1 MKNRNIPFGYQ
12 YAEGVITVN
21 PTEAETVKA
30 ICGAYLGGQSLL
42 TISKQLNEQAVE
54 YMPGVTGWNKA
65 RLMRILEDRR
75 YLGTDAYP
83 VILDEAV
90 YEAIQSTKM
99 SRNTQKG
106 TDRSTDIYKLETP
119 VLCPK
124 CGAEMHRRHDSRCKC
139 NQRWFCTNRECG
151 ELIVVADE
159 NLLPQIT
166 ELLNIVIA
174 DPDRIKIPA
183 DTEIK
188 SDIEILK
195 TENEIGR
202 TLDSVEFDKE
212 ALRRK
217 MLRCL
222 SLKYKSIDHTTY
234 TIKKMKADLE
244 KASPLSD
251 FSASLVA
258 RTVKAITLNTD
269 RSVCLTLIN
278 GQIIRKENEDHAS
291 SHNPTDAA

>member
-12 YAEGVITVN
+12 YADGVIIVN
-21 PTEAETVKA
+21 PTEAEAVKA
-30 ICGAYLGGQSLL
+30 ICNTYLGGQSLL
-42 TISKQLNEQAVE
+42 TISKRLNEQAVE

-83 VILDEAV
+83 AILDETV
-90 YEAIQSTKM
+90 YEAIQDTKTR
-99 SRNTQKG
+99 RNTQKG
-106 TDRSTDIYKLETP
+106 TDRSTDIYQLAVP

-139 NQRWFCTNRECG
+139 NQRWFCTNHECG
-151 ELIVVADE
+151 ELIVIADE
-159 NLLPQIT
+159 NLLVQIT

-174 DPDRIKIPA
+174 NPDRIQIPE

-188 SDIEILK
+188 LNIEILK

-222 SLKYKSIDHTTY
+222 SLKYKSIDPAIY

-244 KASPLSD
+244 KSSPLSE
-251 FSASLVA
+251 FSAGLVA

-269 RSVCLTLIN
+269 KSVCLTLIN
-278 GQIIRKENEDHAS
+278 GQIIRKEHEGHAS
-291 SHNPTDAA
+291 SHHPTDAA

>member
-12 YAEGVITVN
+12 YTDGVITVN
-21 PTEAETVKA
+21 PSEAETVKA
-30 ICGAYLGGQSLL
+30 ICDAYLGGKSLL

-54 YMPGVTGWNKA
+54 YIPGVTSWNKA
-65 RLMRILEDRR
+65 RLMRILEDKR

-83 VILDEAV
+83 AILEEAI
-90 YEAIQSTKM
+90 YETIQSTKTG
-99 SRNTQKG
+99 RNTQKG
-106 TDRSTDIYKLETP
+106 TDRSTDIYQLAVP

-139 NQRWFCTNRECG
+139 NQRWFCTNYECG
-151 ELIVVADE
+151 ELIVIADE
-159 NLLPQIT
+159 NLLAQIT

-174 DPDRIKIPA
+174 DPDRIQMPVN
-183 DTEIK
+183 TEIK
-188 SDIEILK
+188 PDIEILK

-202 TLDSVEFDKE
+202 TLDSIEFDKE

-222 SLKYKSIDHTTY
+222 SLKYKSIDPAIY

-244 KASPLSD
+244 KASPLSE
-251 FSASLVA
+251 FSAGLTA

-269 RSVCLTLIN
+269 KSVCLTLIN
-278 GQIIRKENEDHAS
+278 DQIIGKESESHAS
-291 SHNPTDAA
+291 NHNPTGTA

>member
-12 YAEGVITVN
+12 YADGVITVK
-21 PTEAETVKA
+21 PTEAEAVKE
-30 ICGAYLGGQSLL
+30 ICRAYLGGQSLL
-42 TISKQLNEQAVE
+42 TISKRLNEQAVE

-83 VILDEAV
+83 AILDEAV
-90 YEAIQSTKM
+90 YVAIQSTKTG
-99 SRNTQKG
+99 RNTQKG
-106 TDRSTDIYKLETP
+106 TDRRTDIYRLEMP

-124 CGAEMHRRHDSRCKC
+124 CGAEMHRRNDSRCKC
-139 NQRWFCTNRECG
+139 NQRWFCTNHECG
-151 ELIVVADE
+151 ELIVIADE
-159 NLLPQIT
+159 NLLAQIT
-166 ELLNIVIA
+166 ELLNTVIA

-188 SDIEILK
+188 PDIEILK
-195 TENEIGR
+195 TENEIVR
-202 TLDSVEFDKE
+202 MLDSVEFDKE

-234 TIKKMKADLE
+234 AIKKMKADLE
-244 KASPLSD
+244 KASPLSE
-251 FSASLVA
+251 FSAGLVA
-258 RTVKAITLNTD
+258 KTVKAITLNTD
-269 RSVCLTLIN
+269 KSVCLTLIN
-278 GQIIRKENEDHAS
+278 GQIIRKEHESHAS

>member
-12 YAEGVITVN
+12 YADGIITVN
-21 PTEAETVKA
+21 PTEMEAVKA
-30 ICGAYLGGQSLL
+30 ICNAYLGGQSLL
-42 TISKQLNEQAVE
+42 TISKQLNEQAVK

-83 VILDEAV
+83 AILDKAV
-90 YEAIQSTKM
+90 YEAIQSTKTG
-99 SRNTQKG
+99 RNKQKG
-106 TDRSTDIYKLETP
+106 TDRSSDIYQLETP

-139 NQRWFCTNRECG
+139 NQRWFCTNHECG
-151 ELIVVADE
+151 ELIVIADE
-159 NLLPQIT
+159 SLLAQIT
-166 ELLNIVIA
+166 ELLNTVIA

-188 SDIEILK
+188 PDIEILK

-202 TLDSVEFDKE
+202 MLDSVEFDKE

-222 SLKYKSIDHTTY
+222 SLRYKSIDHTTY
-234 TIKKMKADLE
+234 AIKKMKADLE
-244 KASPLSD
+244 KASPLSE
-251 FSASLVA
+251 FSAGLVA
-258 RTVKAITLNTD
+258 RTVKAITLNTNK
-269 RSVCLTLIN
+269 SVCLTLIN
-278 GQIIRKENEDHAS
+278 DQIIRKEPEGHAS

>member
-12 YAEGVITVN
+12 YADGVIVVN
-21 PTEAETVKA
+21 PAEAEAVKA
-30 ICGAYLGGQSLL
+30 ICHAYLGGNSLL
-42 TISKQLNEQAVE
+42 TISKRLNEQAVE

-83 VILDEAV
+83 AILEETV
-90 YEAIQSTKM
+90 YEAIQSTKTG
-99 SRNTQKG
+99 RNTQKG
-106 TDRSTDIYKLETP
+106 TDRSTDIYQLAAP

-139 NQRWFCTNRECG
+139 NQRWFCTNHECG
-151 ELIVVADE
+151 ELIVIADE
-159 NLLPQIT
+159 NLLAQIT

-174 DPDRIKIPA
+174 DPDRIQIPA
-183 DTEIK
+183 DAEIK
-188 SDIEILK
+188 PDIEILK

-202 TLDSVEFDKE
+202 TLGSIEFDKE

-222 SLKYKSIDHTTY
+222 SLKYKSIDPATY
-234 TIKKMKADLE
+234 AIKKMKADLE
-244 KASPLSD
+244 KASPLSE

-258 RTVKAITLNTD
+258 RTVKSITLNTD
-269 RSVCLTLIN
+269 KSVCLTLIN
-278 GQIIRKENEDHAS
+278 GQIIRKEPEDHAS
-291 SHNPTDAA
+291 SHHPTDAA